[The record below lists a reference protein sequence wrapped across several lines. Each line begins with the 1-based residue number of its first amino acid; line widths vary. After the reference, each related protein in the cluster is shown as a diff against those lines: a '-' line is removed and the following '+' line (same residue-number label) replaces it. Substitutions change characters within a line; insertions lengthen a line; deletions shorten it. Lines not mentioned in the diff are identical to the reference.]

1 MTNQPTKSFIYVI
14 NNPAYDKEEVDG
26 RWPMIATDVVQFLTH
41 VREVAPTTG
50 TPHMQGVGRMK
61 KTTRPNAI
69 AGHLT
74 TFFGQPTHV
83 EKMLGT
89 YDQALEY
96 TRKSGGVAE
105 TWGDLPK
112 KGTKKKSSM
121 DAVRD
126 TIRSNPEMGTAS
138 LQALLYEDHFGTYVR
153 YQRNIDQFIE
163 RSRRSFACRDVTVEW
178 HYGATGTGKTH
189 GIPRD
194 SDSYWKPPEAKWF
207 PGYTGQP
214 TLVLDE
220 FRKNWFTFSYM
231 LRLLDVYPMQVEIK
245 GGYVQLDATKIII
258 TCPYHPRDLYPTRED
273 VGQLVR
279 RCTKIFKHSKEGDE
293 YITEEVGDIMPQQ
306 ELDFFSGDTNDIPD
320 LSVHEYGTSYDFD

>member
-1 MTNQPTKSFIYVI
+1 M
-14 NNPAYDKEEVDG
+14 NNPVYDK
-26 RWPMIATDVVQFLTH
+26 A
-41 VREVAPTTG
+41 EVAARFGMTDCNFKFIVHTHEVGASG
-50 TPHMQGVGRMK
+50 TPHKQGVARVKKTMRVNQIAAQLHVLFGQSCHCEQMQGS
-61 KTTRPNAI
+61 
-69 AGHLT
+69 
-74 TFFGQPTHV
+74 F
-83 EKMLGT
+83 
-89 YDQALEY
+89 DQAYDY
-96 TRKSGGVAE
+96 TRKSGGEEE
-105 TWGDLPK
+105 TWGELPK

-138 LQALLYEDHFGTYVR
+138 LQALLYDDHFGTYVR

-163 RSRRSFACRDVTVEW
+163 RSRRSFACRDVIVEW
-178 HYGATGTGKTH
+178 HYGPTGVGKTY

-194 SDSYWKPPEAKWF
+194 ADSYWKPPEAKWF

-245 GGYVQLDATKIII
+245 GGYVQLDAKKIII

-279 RCTKIFKHSKEGDE
+279 RCTKIYKHSKDGDE

-320 LSVHEYGTSYDFD
+320 ISLHEYGTSYDFD